1 MFLHLFKRCLILTY
15 IFFNIYSLFLNFKL
29 CPWKHCVEVK
39 LLILHSRFSDLFFL
53 YYLYSWGQKRLCRV
67 SHLISLSLRETLF
80 ELSQKMI
87 LDCLKVLIL
96 RVYSTFSQSKLVLKL
111 VTLVVRKLF
120 WTEVKFISLW
130 KRNMAIGVWS
140 KSLVWIIA

>member
-1 MFLHLFKRCLILTY
+1 MYLDRQSQATKIHKCAAIFFLVIWNKNRPISVSYMFLHLFKICLILTD
-15 IFFNIYSLFLNFKL
+15 ILFNIYSLFLNFKL

-53 YYLYSWGQKRLCRV
+53 YYLHSWGQKRLCRV

-80 ELSQKMI
+80 ELSQKMV

-96 RVYSTFSQSKLVLKL
+96 RVYSTFS
-111 VTLVVRKLF
+111 
-120 WTEVKFISLW
+120 
-130 KRNMAIGVWS
+130 
-140 KSLVWIIA
+140 

>member
-1 MFLHLFKRCLILTY
+1 MYLDGQSQATKINRYAGIFFYWCGIVPYMFLHLFKRCLVLAD

-29 CPWKHCVEVK
+29 CPWKHCVELK

-67 SHLISLSLRETLF
+67 TDLISLSLRETLF
-80 ELSQKMI
+80 ELSQKMV

-96 RVYSTFSQSKLVLKL
+96 RVYSMFS
-111 VTLVVRKLF
+111 
-120 WTEVKFISLW
+120 
-130 KRNMAIGVWS
+130 
-140 KSLVWIIA
+140 